1 MFLTLIPSHF
11 HTILSSVPP
20 ISPRKFEQCSMASS
34 ARLVQ
39 SPLSVP
45 FFSLAFILQCLC
57 FSLYL
62 IDCVVIVI
70 VFFFFLGSCVADC
83 LHCCRLQVFFTW
95 ASGGLWRVPSQ
106 IEWGFP
112 VCVCVC
118 KFSYCFGVLLFN
130 LCLLLRNGRDR
141 LQIDCKIRVCYCWST
156 CMRVCNAKFHML

>member
-20 ISPRKFEQCSMASS
+20 IFPRKFGLCSMASS

-39 SPLSVP
+39 SPPSVP

-62 IDCVVIVI
+62 IDCLVIVI
-70 VFFFFLGSCVADC
+70 VLFFFLGSCVADC
-83 LHCCRLQVFFTW
+83 LHCWRLQVFFTW

-106 IEWGFP
+106 IEWGFSLSHSLARSLY
-112 VCVCVC
+112 
-118 KFSYCFGVLLFN
+118 KFSYCFSVLRFN
-130 LCLLLRNGRDR
+130 FCLLLRNGRDR
-141 LQIDCKIRVCYCWST
+141 LQINCKIRVCYCW
-156 CMRVCNAKFHML
+156 CNEKFHML